1 MIYRLIILSSAE
13 RDIRK
18 LPREIQARVTVRI
31 EALKTNPRPH
41 DVKKLEASDEYRI
54 RVGDYR
60 VVYTIDDDIVTI
72 TIVRV
77 GHRREVYR

>member
-1 MIYRLIILSSAE
+1 MIYRLIILPSAE

-18 LPREIQARVTVRI
+18 LPQEIQVRVTAHVT
-31 EALKTNPRPH
+31 ALKTNPRPRG
-41 DVKKLEASDEYRI
+41 VKKLEGSHEYRI

-60 VVYTIDDDIVTI
+60 VIYTIDDDIVTV

-77 GHRREVYR
+77 GHRRDIYR